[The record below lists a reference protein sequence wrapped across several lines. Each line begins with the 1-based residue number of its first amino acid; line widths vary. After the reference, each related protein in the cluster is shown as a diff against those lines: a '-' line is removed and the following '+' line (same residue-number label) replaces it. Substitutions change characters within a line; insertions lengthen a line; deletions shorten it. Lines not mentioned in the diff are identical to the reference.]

1 MSGSIRT
8 MALTAIGTG
17 LVVIACS
24 KSKKPEAT
32 TTTAASA
39 ASAAAPAETAS
50 AVAKADTA
58 AAAQTYFK
66 QNCVVC
72 HGANGKGDGPGAAN
86 LNPKPQNY
94 TDAKWQAKVKDD
106 ELKKAIVQ
114 GGVAVGRSP
123 IMPAHPDLK
132 HKPEIVDGLVKI
144 IRSFKGK

>member
-1 MSGSIRT
+1 MSGRIRA

-17 LVVIACS
+17 LVVVACS
-24 KSKKPEAT
+24 KSKKQESTAT
-32 TTTAASA
+32 TANAPS
-39 ASAAAPAETAS
+39 AAPAAAS
-50 AVAKADTA
+50 TPTVAKADPA
-58 AAAQTYFK
+58 AEAQTYFK

-94 TDAKWQAKVKDD
+94 TDAKWQDKVKDD
-106 ELKKAIVQ
+106 ELKKAIIQ
-114 GGVAVGRSP
+114 GGAAVGRSP

-132 HKPEIVDGLVKI
+132 DKPEIVDALVKL